1 MINSTSHV
9 ESHDAVHGIVQ
20 KSFIFRRKNTLNV
33 VLIWRRLVSYGI
45 SLIFGKKLQTEIKR
59 SLCIIQIRHEIAQ
72 RLENIHETDLSLNM
86 MHFCSS
92 SRLLKYSLSIGC
104 RIFTFMVWYYYDNIG
119 AIEFPRNANV
129 ATWYNIYV
137 YIYIKSAFN
146 YSNVG
151 QWMLFICLMT
161 CHRRQ
166 RQPIENICVCPHTAR
181 GILQNS

>member
-1 MINSTSHV
+1 MSLNLFSLNLMINSTSHV

-45 SLIFGKKLQTEIKR
+45 SLIFGKKLQIGIKK

-129 ATWYNIYV
+129 AIALDIIYT
-137 YIYIKSAFN
+137 YISILSPR
-146 YSNVG
+146 
-151 QWMLFICLMT
+151 LIILMWASG
-161 CHRRQ
+161 CFSF
-166 RQPIENICVCPHTAR
+166 V
-181 GILQNS
+181 